1 MTECNT
7 FSLNIKQLL
16 GFKLKKILKEYKEIH
31 KKVIKRCL
39 SALEMKENIKKILYI
54 KNTAAKRN

>member
-16 GFKLKKILKEYKEIH
+16 GFKLKKNLKEYKEIH
-31 KKVIKRCL
+31 KKVTKRCL
-39 SALEMKENIKKILYI
+39 SALEMKENIQKKYFI
-54 KNTAAKRN
+54 

>member
-16 GFKLKKILKEYKEIH
+16 GFKLKKILKEYKEIY
-31 KKVIKRCL
+31 KKVTKRFL
-39 SALEMKENIKKILYI
+39 SALEMRENIKKNILY
-54 KNTAAKRN
+54 KKYSS